1 MATLVLY
8 LCDEAVVAELALQH
22 LILEV
27 EVAVLGFHLLL
38 FEFGKFLEVFVLLQ
52 EGFGVEVVVGEHSG
66 GDGDECHDDSD
77 DDEEGAVLLS
87 LLFCLYVCL
96 FVHVFW
102 VVIAIFFAKVV
113 KN

>member
-1 MATLVLY
+1 MLLGLDDSDVCTIAGLLVVTEALPLVFEGTLI
-8 LCDEAVVAELALQH
+8 DAL
-22 LILEV
+22 
-27 EVAVLGFHLLL
+27 
-38 FEFGKFLEVFVLLQ
+38 
-52 EGFGVEVVVGEHSG
+52 VVGETDVLFKVTILFSAG
-66 GDGDECHDDSD
+66 AIKPTRPFWIF
-77 DDEEGAVLLS
+77 DDEEGAVLLP